1 MCLVVLK
8 IYIYIYLYQIIKAK
22 AFPWFGP
29 SVRLLGFRPSVLLVF
44 VVSYV
49 VISPKYPD
57 LTRVVLLTKLV
68 FLVSYVVISRK
79 VSDVTCSSHKGTGAD
94 TFSLFCLSESL
105 NMRVIDCPTSDQAFQ
120 DARNVR

>member
-57 LTRVVLLTKLV
+57 DRIRHES
-68 FLVSYVVISRK
+68 FLSQSWYSW
-79 VSDVTCSSHKGTGAD
+79 
-94 TFSLFCLSESL
+94 F
-105 NMRVIDCPTSDQAFQ
+105 PTS
-120 DARNVR
+120 